1 MTSKIITSLL
11 IFSLAITLI
20 SSAPNAQEDIK
31 EITKNVEKNLTTYII
46 AGVVILCVIIALL
59 CWTAAKGCCCI
70 IKIALLAGCGI
81 ALFFIIFK
89 GTADY
94 KEWKF

>member
-1 MTSKIITSLL
+1 MANKL
-11 IFSLAITLI
+11 ITLMLLLTFTVTII
-20 SSAPNAQEDIK
+20 SSAPSAEKDIK
-31 EITKNVEKNLTTYII
+31 EITENVSKNLTTYII

-70 IKIALLAGCGI
+70 FKIVLLVGCGL
-81 ALFFIIFK
+81 ALFFVIFK

-94 KEWKF
+94 KDW